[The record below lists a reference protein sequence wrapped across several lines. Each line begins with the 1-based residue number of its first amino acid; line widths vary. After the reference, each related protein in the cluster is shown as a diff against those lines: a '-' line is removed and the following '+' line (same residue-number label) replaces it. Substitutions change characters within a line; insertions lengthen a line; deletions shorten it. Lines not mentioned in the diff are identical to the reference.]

1 MTRVVAPGECRG
13 AKPLCVSFLS
23 PKSGGSRGLKTKSL
37 TEVRIMKKDA
47 GKETKGESLLAQV
60 LNMAGLVDYQKG
72 AVVSRQ
78 IINKQ
83 TGTVTVFAFDKG
95 EGLSEHTAPFDA
107 LVQILDG
114 EAEVTISGKPNK
126 LVTGE
131 MIIMPANAP
140 HALKALARFKMA
152 LIMIRS

>member
-1 MTRVVAPGECRG
+1 MAKKAEDKAPRSES
-13 AKPLCVSFLS
+13 V
-23 PKSGGSRGLKTKSL
+23 
-37 TEVRIMKKDA
+37 I
-47 GKETKGESLLAQV
+47 GKV
-60 LNMAGLVDYQKG
+60 LNMCSLVDYQKG

-78 IINKQ
+78 VINKQ
-83 TGTVTVFAFDKG
+83 VGTVTVFSFDKG

-126 LVTGE
+126 LVAGE
-131 MIIMPANAP
+131 MIIMPAGQP
-140 HALKALARFKMA
+140 HSLRALAKFKMA

>member
-1 MTRVVAPGECRG
+1 VESGEAP
-13 AKPLCVSFLS
+13 KPLF
-23 PKSGGSRGLKTKSL
+23 
-37 TEVRIMKKDA
+37 TEVEIMNQE
-47 GKETKGESLLAQV
+47 GKAAKGESLLGQV

-72 AVVSRQ
+72 AVVSRE
-78 IINKQ
+78 IIKKQ

-95 EGLSEHTAPFDA
+95 QGLSEHTAPFDA

-114 EAEVTISGKPNK
+114 EAEVTISRKPNK

-140 HALKALARFKMA
+140 HSLKALARFKMA

>member
-1 MTRVVAPGECRG
+1 
-13 AKPLCVSFLS
+13 
-23 PKSGGSRGLKTKSL
+23 
-37 TEVRIMKKDA
+37 MKKKE
-47 GKETKGESLLAQV
+47 GKATKGESLLNQV

-83 TGTVTVFAFDKG
+83 TGTVTVFAFDRG

-114 EAEVTISGKPNK
+114 EAEVTIAGKPNK
-126 LVTGE
+126 LAAGE
-131 MIIMPANAP
+131 MIVMPAGQR
-140 HALKALARFKMA
+140 HSLKALARFKMA
-152 LIMIRS
+152 LVMIRS

>member
-1 MTRVVAPGECRG
+1 
-13 AKPLCVSFLS
+13 
-23 PKSGGSRGLKTKSL
+23 
-37 TEVRIMKKDA
+37 MKKDE
-47 GKETKGESLLAQV
+47 GKAAKGESLLSQV
-60 LNMAGLVDYQKG
+60 LNMASLVDYQKG

-83 TGTVTVFAFDKG
+83 TGTVTVFSFDKG

-140 HALKALARFKMA
+140 HSLKALARFKMA

>member
-1 MTRVVAPGECRG
+1 
-13 AKPLCVSFLS
+13 
-23 PKSGGSRGLKTKSL
+23 
-37 TEVRIMKKDA
+37 MKKDE
-47 GKETKGESLLAQV
+47 GKAPKSENLLGRV
-60 LNMAGLVDYQKG
+60 LNMCSLTDYQKG

-78 IINKQ
+78 IINKP
-83 TGTVTVFAFDKG
+83 TGTVTIFSFDKG

-126 LVTGE
+126 LVAGE
-131 MIIMPANAP
+131 MIIMPANEP

-152 LIMIRS
+152 LVMIRS

>member
-1 MTRVVAPGECRG
+1 
-13 AKPLCVSFLS
+13 
-23 PKSGGSRGLKTKSL
+23 
-37 TEVRIMKKDA
+37 MKKA
-47 GKETKGESLLAQV
+47 GDKAPKAENLLAQV
-60 LNMAGLVDYQKG
+60 LSMADLVDYQKG

-83 TGTVTVFAFDKG
+83 AGTVTVFSFDKG

-114 EAEVTISGKPNK
+114 EAEVTISGKANR
-126 LVTGE
+126 LVAGE
-131 MIIMPANAP
+131 MIIMPAGQP
-140 HALKALARFKMA
+140 YSLKALAQFKMA

>member
-1 MTRVVAPGECRG
+1 M
-13 AKPLCVSFLS
+13 AKKAEDKP
-23 PKSGGSRGLKTKSL
+23 PKS
-37 TEVRIMKKDA
+37 EN
-47 GKETKGESLLAQV
+47 LLAKV
-60 LNMAGLVDYQKG
+60 INMAGLVDYQKG

-83 TGTVTVFAFDKG
+83 AGTVTVFSFDKG

-114 EAEVTISGKPNK
+114 EAEVTISGKANR
-126 LVTGE
+126 LVAGE
-131 MIIMPANAP
+131 MIIMPAGQP
-140 HALKALARFKMA
+140 HSLKALAQFKMA

>member
-1 MTRVVAPGECRG
+1 
-13 AKPLCVSFLS
+13 
-23 PKSGGSRGLKTKSL
+23 
-37 TEVRIMKKDA
+37 MKKDNSKA
-47 GKETKGESLLAQV
+47 AKSENLLGKV

-78 IINKQ
+78 IINKP

-126 LVTGE
+126 LVAGE
-131 MIIMPANAP
+131 MIIMPAGQP
-140 HALKALARFKMA
+140 HSLKALAKFKMA